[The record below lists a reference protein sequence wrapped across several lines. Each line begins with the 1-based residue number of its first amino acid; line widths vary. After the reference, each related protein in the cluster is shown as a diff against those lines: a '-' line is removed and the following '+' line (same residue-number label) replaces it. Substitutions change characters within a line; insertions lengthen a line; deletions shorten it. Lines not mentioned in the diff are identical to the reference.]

1 VVRGDL
7 APGLQIAQA
16 CHAATTFM
24 IEHPESAKHWLTT
37 SNYIVVLRTES
48 EFDLQELARQARE
61 QNIERTLFR
70 EPDLEYELTAI
81 ALAPGEKS
89 KKLCQHLKLALKGK

>member
-1 VVRGDL
+1 MVRGDL

-24 IEHPESAKHWLTT
+24 VEHPKTAKHWIMA
-37 SNYIVVLRTES
+37 SNYIVVLQTES
-48 EFDLQELARQARE
+48 EFDLQEIVRQAKE
-61 QNIERTLFR
+61 QGIEITLFR
-70 EPDLEYELTAI
+70 EPDLEDELTAV